1 MADLVRRYD
10 VGVFPWDDQSVKA
23 CLLLAEGYTNAEVG
37 RQCGVSETTIARWY
51 DEPEFATEV
60 DTVTLMRGAALS
72 AWRMRFIKRAIR
84 QSVEKDGKIRTRRD
98 VLEWV
103 KLAIEESK
111 GNKDVLQALIE
122 HALSDVAAGG
132 SDGLRRTRSRR
143 SREVDGSL
151 VSEEEPLQTELDGGL
166 GRE

>member
-1 MADLVRRYD
+1 MADIVRRNYEIT
-10 VGVFPWDDQSVKA
+10 FPWDDKSVKA
-23 CLLLAEGYTNAEVG
+23 CLLLAEGYTNAEVA
-37 RQCGVSETTIARWY
+37 RQCGVNETTIARWT

-60 DTVTLMRGAALS
+60 DTVTLMRGAAIS

-84 QSVEKDGKIRTRRD
+84 QSLAKDGKIRTRRD

-122 HALSDVAAGG
+122 HALSDVSAGS
-132 SDGLRRTRSRR
+132 SDGLRRTRSRG
-143 SREVDGSL
+143 SRTVDGTL
-151 VSEEEPLQTELDGGL
+151 VSEEEPLSSELDGGL
-166 GRE
+166 GRQ